1 MMAARG
7 RTTRTD
13 VPGERAALVD
23 RYARGPSLLR
33 AAFAAAPEAARS
45 FRSAPGRWSP
55 RQVVC
60 HCADA
65 EMIAAVRIRFV
76 LAEDH
81 PVLVGYDQDRWAER
95 LPYED
100 FPPEVALAVVDSVCA
115 HTAALL
121 RRLPEEAWER
131 EAAHSESGRTTADD
145 WLRAQAGHLAGHA
158 GQIERAHAAWRA
170 WRERSSA

>member
-1 MMAARG
+1 MAARV
-7 RTTRTD
+7 RTARSD
-13 VPGERAALVD
+13 AASDRALLVE

-33 AAFAAAPEAARS
+33 AAFAEVPAAARS
-45 FRSAPGRWSP
+45 FRSASGRWSP
-55 RQVVC
+55 QQVVG

-100 FPPEVALAVVDSVCA
+100 QPPEVALAVVDAVCA

-131 EAAHSESGRTTADD
+131 EAAHSESGRTTAED
-145 WLRAQAGHLAGHA
+145 WLRAQADHLARHA
-158 GQIERAHAAWRA
+158 GQIERALAAWSA
-170 WRERSSA
+170 WRERSLP

>member
-1 MMAARG
+1 MAARD
-7 RTTRTD
+7 RAARTD
-13 VPGERAALVD
+13 DPGERAALVD

-33 AAFAAAPEAARS
+33 SAFAAVPEAARS

-55 RQVVC
+55 HQVVC

-65 EMIAAVRIRFV
+65 EMIAALRIRFV

-95 LPYED
+95 LPYEEQL
-100 FPPEVALAVVDSVCA
+100 PEVALAVVDAVCA

-121 RRLPEEAWER
+121 RHLPEDAWKK
-131 EAAHSESGRTTADD
+131 EAAHSESGLT
-145 WLRAQAGHLAGHA
+145 
-158 GQIERAHAAWRA
+158 
-170 WRERSSA
+170 